1 MTLITRKSKWTS
13 LITTPGFNRF
23 QNWISWPAR
32 STQICKFLEEE
43 HLDARKRTEME
54 WKRGIIDPCGG
65 EFEKQHWHSQE
76 EPVRRMIWS
85 LTPSWRRMWS
95 MRKCKYLQWGSV
107 ESHRSYLRV
116 DAHVING
123 SIQIIGRRIWR
134 ITSTLR
140 EYMNDT
146 IIKRSLGPKWI
157 KLIDIMKDHVL
168 KIIVFSS
175 TKIYKRFFV
184 KLTCLINISIK
195 HISL

>member
-32 STQICKFLEEE
+32 SIQICKFLEEE

-85 LTPSWRRMWS
+85 LTPAWRRMWS
-95 MRKCKYLQWGSV
+95 MRKCKYLQCGSV
-107 ESHRSYLRV
+107 ESLWNSLK
-116 DAHVING
+116 
-123 SIQIIGRRIWR
+123 SRRPCDQWQYPNYWKKD
-134 ITSTLR
+134 LK
-140 EYMNDT
+140 NH
-146 IIKRSLGPKWI
+146 
-157 KLIDIMKDHVL
+157 IDIERVHEWHHNE
-168 KIIVFSS
+168 KITWTQVNKTDNAGS
-175 TKIYKRFFV
+175 
-184 KLTCLINISIK
+184 CA
-195 HISL
+195 